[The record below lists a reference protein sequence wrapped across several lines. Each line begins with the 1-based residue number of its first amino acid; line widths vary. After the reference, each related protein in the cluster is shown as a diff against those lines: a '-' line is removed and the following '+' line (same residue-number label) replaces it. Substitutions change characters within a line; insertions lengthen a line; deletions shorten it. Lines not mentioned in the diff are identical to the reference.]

1 MKNKQ
6 GIKNLIFIIFKAVF
20 QAYIILF
27 GVFVII
33 AAIFIIAVTVVND
46 NHTVDSEDYQ
56 NYSVELIS
64 KGAPFSFG
72 PESGKVTLFGD
83 ESDKLFMKKSHI
95 VICSADFILAN
106 DGVPMSE
113 ENWKV
118 NWKDDCVEIT
128 ITGDEQEDEIFEM
141 YYNGDVKYKEVKD
154 GE

>member
-72 PESGKVTLFGD
+72 PESGKVVLK
-83 ESDKLFMKKSHI
+83 ESKLK
-95 VICSADFILAN
+95 ICSADFILAN